1 MTHRTAHFRGTCVAL
16 CALLVVLSGCSSGV
30 SRPTAETSSVVSA
43 RTLDPATVTVA
54 IEDYIRH
61 GTAGLRNIRAVLI
74 SVDGVTQVAHYRDG
88 LPTDRAHVFS
98 VTKSV
103 LSTLVG
109 IAVSE
114 GILKGLDQDLRT
126 LLPEYR
132 NDMSAADASIT
143 LEQLLTMTSG
153 IPQGTLEEDPRL
165 DNADYVREILR
176 GGTVEPSGTKWIYS
190 DPAADVLAAVLTAAL
205 RRRGRPAASNAA

>member
-1 MTHRTAHFRGTCVAL
+1 MTLAVLRLIHRRL
-16 CALLVVLSGCSSGV
+16 CS
-30 SRPTAETSSVVSA
+30 

-61 GTAGLRNIRAVLI
+61 GSAGLRNIRAVLI

-132 NDMSAADASIT
+132 EEMSAADASIT

-153 IPQGTLEEDPRL
+153 IPRRNP
-165 DNADYVREILR
+165 R
-176 GGTVEPSGTKWIYS
+176 GGSTS
-190 DPAADVLAAVLTAAL
+190 
-205 RRRGRPAASNAA
+205 RQC

>member
-1 MTHRTAHFRGTCVAL
+1 MTHRTARFRGTCVAL
-16 CALLVVLSGCSSGV
+16 CALLVVLSGCSSDV
-30 SRPTAETSSVVSA
+30 SRPAADTSSVVPA

-61 GTAGLRNIRAVLI
+61 GSAGLRNIRAVLI

-114 GILKGLDQDLRT
+114 GILKGLDQIFVRSF
-126 LLPEYR
+126 R
-132 NDMSAADASIT
+132 SIGRRC
-143 LEQLLTMTSG
+143 LQLM
-153 IPQGTLEEDPRL
+153 R
-165 DNADYVREILR
+165 
-176 GGTVEPSGTKWIYS
+176 PSHLS
-190 DPAADVLAAVLTAAL
+190 
-205 RRRGRPAASNAA
+205 SCSQ